1 MLDCRRMENLKLRIA
16 DDVRSELPLGA
27 GVHAVGPLAGRGGQ
41 LGLVDDA
48 QAARVRFCVDRRGV
62 WLAVADGARGV
73 HVNGRAVRRM
83 AELRVGEAVYVDAVE
98 MRVIGSTG
106 PPFHGAATAAPT
118 TQARS
123 DPHAPPH

>member
-1 MLDCRRMENLKLRIA
+1 MLVIEGYAGQGWLREWCCTHSVATGGAIQVPGAMLDCRRMENLKLRIA

-27 GVHAVGPLAGRGGQ
+27 GVHAVGPLEGRGGQ

-73 HVNGRAVRRM
+73 HVNGREVRRM
-83 AELRVGEAVYVDAVE
+83 AMLRE
-98 MRVIGSTG
+98 IGRAS
-106 PPFHGAATAAPT
+106 
-118 TQARS
+118 
-123 DPHAPPH
+123 